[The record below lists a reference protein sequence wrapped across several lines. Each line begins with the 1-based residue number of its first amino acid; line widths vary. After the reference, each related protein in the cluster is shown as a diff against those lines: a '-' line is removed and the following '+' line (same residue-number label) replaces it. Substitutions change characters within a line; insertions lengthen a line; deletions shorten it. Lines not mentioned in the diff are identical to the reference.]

1 MNNLIKTET
10 INACTDRMGKIR
22 SSKMPGTN
30 NQHSQHSHHNHPQ
43 GGLNSHYRQPS
54 KGCSVIDFG
63 CGMGGDIFKWLK
75 VSSGVDNI
83 DDDDDDDDDYDD
95 DAMAALE

>member
-22 SSKMPGTN
+22 LSKMPSTN
-30 NQHSQHSHHNHPQ
+30 NHHSQHSHH
-43 GGLNSHYRQPS
+43 SHYRQPS

-83 DDDDDDDDDYDD
+83 DDDYDYDD